1 MGIDLGHYV
10 LTPDYYSWVE
20 YVPWVYSKDY
30 DPSKA
35 IVDLSEFVDFH
46 NMKLLPKT
54 KPKKY
59 SAGTMPRRGYNY
71 TIGDAVS
78 V

>member
-1 MGIDLGHYV
+1 M
-10 LTPDYYSWVE
+10 SRQRR
-20 YVPWVYSKDY
+20 
-30 DPSKA
+30 
-35 IVDLSEFVDFH
+35 LSLVTELVDFH